1 MYLGKLLKIT
11 ISIIVASFF
20 LTGEV
25 SELIAD
31 STSEEITGV
40 VINGTTYKPIPM
52 TAITLYIEHYNSEAE
67 VFYSTTNSMGE
78 FVFKNIEIKEDALY
92 WVSIFYEG
100 IGYTELFDVISQN
113 KNLKLQVYDTTTS
126 DESISIY
133 NSSILFSAVDH
144 LNREISIIEMVT
156 LLNSSNLTYTPGS
169 GPMELLRF
177 GLPEDAFDL
186 MIDTEIPNTDWIQID
201 KGFALLASI
210 VPGKH
215 ELMYA
220 YKFPYSG
227 SSTQF
232 IKNWRYGSG
241 NLRIVMPENLFK
253 INTNLTEDSDI
264 LNLGGINYE
273 VQETKNIERMKKM
286 EILISNLP
294 EPTVLEIIKEKFKTA
309 EYIYVAPISLGL
321 LLFIFVSIFIWKNK
335 NGNTK
340 KNQDFELISQMTYN
354 LNAEFNQG
362 KISEKRYRK
371 MIKLLED
378 KKQNL

>member
-1 MYLGKLLKIT
+1 MYRLLKIT
-11 ISIIVASFF
+11 IAIALASFF
-20 LTGEV
+20 LMGEKN
-25 SELIAD
+25 ELIAD
-31 STSEEITGV
+31 SILEEINGT
-40 VINGTTYKPIPM
+40 VINGTTGQPVQI
-52 TAITLYIEHYNSEAE
+52 TTITLYVEQLNNESE
-67 VFYSTTNSMGE
+67 VFYSTTNIKGE

-92 WVSIFYEG
+92 WFSIFYEG
-100 IGYTELFDVISQN
+100 IGYTELFDVIFQN

-186 MIDTEIPNTDWIQID
+186 IIDTEIPNTDWIQID

-232 IKNWRYGSG
+232 IKNWRYGSD
-241 NLRIVMPENLFK
+241 NLRIVIPENLFK
-253 INTNLTEDSDI
+253 INTNLTEDSEI

-273 VQETKNIERMKKM
+273 VQETKDIKRLQKM

-294 EPTVLEIIKEKFKTA
+294 EPTVSEIIKEKFKTA

-321 LLFIFVSIFIWKNK
+321 LLFICISIFIWKNK
-335 NGNTK
+335 DRNRDFGLI
-340 KNQDFELISQMTYN
+340 NQMVDN
-354 LNAEFNQG
+354 LNEEFKQG
-362 KISEKRYRK
+362 KIPEERYRK

-378 KKQNL
+378 KKQNP

>member
-1 MYLGKLLKIT
+1 LDKLLKIT
-11 ISIIVASFF
+11 FSIILVSFF
-20 LTGEV
+20 LTGKA
-25 SELIAD
+25 SELLAD
-31 STSEEITGV
+31 SVPEEIKGV
-40 VINGTTYKPIPM
+40 VLNGTTDKPIPM
-52 TAITLYIEHYNSEAE
+52 TTITLYIERLNSEPE
-67 VFYSTTNSMGE
+67 VFYSTTNNIGE
-78 FVFKNIEIKEDALY
+78 FVFENIEIKKDSLY
-92 WVSIFYEG
+92 WLSIFYEG
-100 IGYTELFDVISQN
+100 IGYTELFDVISEN
-113 KNLKLQVYDTTTS
+113 KNLRLLVYDTTTS

-169 GPMELLRF
+169 EPMELLRF
-177 GLPEDAFDL
+177 GLPEDAFNL
-186 MIDTEIPNTDWIQID
+186 MIDTEIPNADWIQID

-227 SSTQF
+227 SDTQF
-232 IKNWRYGSG
+232 IKNWRYGSD
-241 NLRIVMPENLFK
+241 NLRIVMPENLFT
-253 INTNLTEDSDI
+253 INTNLTKDSKI

-273 VQETKNIERMKKM
+273 VQETKDIERMRKM
-286 EILISNLP
+286 EVFISNLP
-294 EPTVLEIIKEKFKTA
+294 EPTIFEIIKEKFKTA

-335 NGNTK
+335 SRNK
-340 KNQDFELISQMTYN
+340 DKYQEFELIKQMTNN
-354 LNAEFNQG
+354 LNEEFNQG
-362 KISEKRYRK
+362 KISEERYRK

-378 KKQNL
+378 KKKNT